1 MKLSLIQTL
10 DQWQI
15 DTLREMWKERMEM
28 TRLFLVFLKPIL
40 NNEDARR
47 GLRRAEETGGVILMR
62 KTGLGGVNV
71 IKGL

>member
-1 MKLSLIQTL
+1 METL
-10 DQWQI
+10 
-15 DTLREMWKERMEM
+15 
-28 TRLFLVFLKPIL
+28 RLFLVFLKPVL
-40 NNEDARR
+40 NNEDARG